1 MTKKSNSY
9 YAIFENKNNGKKLIY
24 YPCPKNANT
33 SAKLFFARHLGIEN
47 KFVFLSDNIPQ
58 YKQSRSIFEKINKIN
73 IVSFLPSKQK
83 FTKVLADEKC
93 CIVRNPIKRFISA
106 YNNRILFHKD
116 TQFKNHS
123 VDMVIEKLENNLFEN
138 KHFLPQ
144 TYFLGNDLKYF
155 TIVANTKNISG
166 FERKVNYFFDKKVKF
181 PKMQTGGGE
190 FNLKLNISQ
199 LDKLKKIYIEDFN
212 LLETF

>member
-73 IVSFLPSKQK
+73 I
-83 FTKVLADEKC
+83 
-93 CIVRNPIKRFISA
+93 
-106 YNNRILFHKD
+106 
-116 TQFKNHS
+116 
-123 VDMVIEKLENNLFEN
+123 
-138 KHFLPQ
+138 
-144 TYFLGNDLKYF
+144 
-155 TIVANTKNISG
+155 
-166 FERKVNYFFDKKVKF
+166 
-181 PKMQTGGGE
+181 
-190 FNLKLNISQ
+190 
-199 LDKLKKIYIEDFN
+199 
-212 LLETF
+212 